1 MKKILKITGFLLLLV
16 MVISVTYNIYKLKD
30 TNGGPVSAIHSMKDI
45 DPDTVDVFFMGSS
58 HVFCGITPGTLWEH
72 SGIASYDLSVSGMDL
87 ESTYYTLEY
96 FLKEFSPKV
105 VFVDVYGLTYDGY
118 SNDPRIVGNKYR
130 NLIQLP
136 VSKNSVELVRKMTS
150 EDEKK
155 DYLLRFP
162 IVHTRYKELTE
173 NDFVTPKLSDC
184 NRGEFINLGYTD
196 YLDLQSCYEER
207 ESIPLSEKNIEWVE
221 RMEKLSAEKGFDLV
235 FIRIPFSLDPQ
246 SKENKVLNGFD
257 EYAKENGYT
266 YLDIQYK
273 AARIGLSIV
282 DFGDPTHL
290 NSFGAK
296 KVSEYMA
303 EYIDENY
310 SLEDHRGDERY
321 TVWEKDA
328 LYLDMCL
335 EKHNIKNSKVI
346 DEPLTYLEKIQNLY
360 GLTNVV
366 IYRGPE
372 EEHYGPVEEYLEEL
386 GISFDEYID
395 GGVWVIEGKEITRV
409 MSMQENGIF
418 YYDLADD
425 LGLRVEKGE
434 DNLFSLKLNAQELE
448 TLNSG
453 VVVYSYDVFGNEMVE
468 SVFLQ

>member
-1 MKKILKITGFLLLLV
+1 MKKFFKITGFLLLLIFAV
-16 MVISVTYNIYKLKD
+16 AVTYNIYKLKD
-30 TNGGPVSAIHSMKDI
+30 TNGGPVSAIHCMKNI
-45 DPDTVDVFFMGSS
+45 DPDTVDVFFMGTS
-58 HVFCGITPGTLWEH
+58 HVYCGITPGTLWEH

-87 ESTYYTLEY
+87 ESTYYTLKY
-96 FLKEFSPKV
+96 YLKEFSPKV
-105 VFVDVYGLTYDGY
+105 VFVDVYGLTFDGY
-118 SNDPRIVGNKYR
+118 LNSPNLVGNKYR

-136 VSKNSVELVRKMTS
+136 ASKESVELVNKWTS
-150 EDEKK
+150 DEEKR

-173 NDFVTPKLSDC
+173 NDFVSPKLSGC
-184 NRGEFINLGYTD
+184 NRGEEISLGMAD
-196 YLDLQSCYEER
+196 YADYQRGYEDKEAIPMSTEHIEWLER
-207 ESIPLSEKNIEWVE
+207 MKKLSE
-221 RMEKLSAEKGFDLV
+221 EKGFDLV
-235 FIRIPFSLDPQ
+235 FIRIPFTTDPMD
-246 SKENKVLNGFD
+246 KPTRILNGFKK
-257 EYAKENGYT
+257 YADENGYK
-266 YLDIQYK
+266 YLDIQYR
-273 AARIGLSIV
+273 AARLGISV
-282 DFGDPTHL
+282 MDFGDPTHL

-335 EKHNIKNSKVI
+335 EKLNIKNSKVI

-395 GGVWVIEGKEITRV
+395 GGVWVIEGERVTRV

-425 LGLRVEKGE
+425 LGLRVENGE

-448 TLNSG
+448 TRNSG
-453 VVVYSYDVFGNEMVE
+453 VVVYSYDIFGNEMVE